1 MLLHV
6 CLICK
11 WAIVYLQACLFG
23 PIKIKL
29 HQWLR
34 RGMKSLNSD
43 TLMYYLSRRFQLA
56 TKSEC
61 SFVFFL
67 RLSSDTSEPM
77 VPEDSLRWTTSL
89 SPRSAYLT
97 LTTTN
102 CLTHLPPP
110 PHLQPQTHP
119 RLQPYPRP
127 QLRQPTPVRYLI
139 WQTLKQFC

>member
-1 MLLHV
+1 MLMLLHV

-11 WAIVYLQACLFG
+11 WAIVYLQACPFG
-23 PIKIKL
+23 PIKIK
-29 HQWLR
+29 QRRWLR
-34 RGMKSLNSD
+34 RLYSN
-43 TLMYYLSRRFQLA
+43 TLIYYLSRRFKLA

-77 VPEDSLRWTTSL
+77 VPEDSLRLTKSL
-89 SPRSAYLT
+89 SPGSAYLT

-102 CLTHLPPP
+102 CPTHLPPL
-110 PHLQPQTHP
+110 PHLHPQTHP
-119 RLQPYPRP
+119 RLQPYPQP
-127 QLRQPTPVRYLI
+127 QMRQPAPVRYLT